1 MQGGKIPT
9 RHISSNTCKR
19 FKCTSTFCAFLRF
32 SWVRSIFFIPI
43 DGDFSG
49 PWHLLTM
56 FPLNF
61 IINSLVICGNRGHG
75 SLIVGIVMGRAE
87 MHRRVHRW
95 GHCLDL
101 LNRQNCLFICIC
113 ICICICFVFV
123 FVLKCTSEVTVLF
136 STIDNLPA
144 RQGCQTLLLSL
155 WKIYTLFVPDLM
167 AWKLIFYF
175 QVKPRPF

>member
-1 MQGGKIPT
+1 
-9 RHISSNTCKR
+9 
-19 FKCTSTFCAFLRF
+19 
-32 SWVRSIFFIPI
+32 
-43 DGDFSG
+43 
-49 PWHLLTM
+49 M

-61 IINSLVICGNRGHG
+61 ARQQFGYLRINWNHEHS
-75 SLIVGIVMGRAE
+75 SLIVGIVMGRPE

-95 GHCLDL
+95 GHCLGL

-113 ICICICFVFV
+113 ICICIVFV

-175 QVKPRPF
+175 QVKPRPFLRFFIFSGNKNSFPSLFHLKHLVVICNV

>member
-1 MQGGKIPT
+1 
-9 RHISSNTCKR
+9 
-19 FKCTSTFCAFLRF
+19 
-32 SWVRSIFFIPI
+32 
-43 DGDFSG
+43 
-49 PWHLLTM
+49 M

-61 IINSLVICGNRGHG
+61 ARQQFGYLRSNWNHEHS
-75 SLIVGIVMGRAE
+75 SLIVGIVMGRPE

-113 ICICICFVFV
+113 ICICIVFV

-144 RQGCQTLLLSL
+144 RQGCQTLLLSH

-175 QVKPRPF
+175 QVKPRPFLRFFIFSGNKNSFPSFFHLKHLVVICNV